1 MFSICCI
8 VHRLSGGD
16 GVVVVIVTVLT
27 FGILNAPT
35 RATNLTCGLLNKGF
49 NTLNTQTPSVPLRG
63 GAISHRKPRKKI
75 KKANKYSNYDGTL
88 GGGLPYSATLLKFSC
103 NLAVGF
109 WRV

>member
-63 GAISHRKPRKKI
+63 GAISHRKPRKNL
-75 KKANKYSNYDGTL
+75 KKRTSI
-88 GGGLPYSATLLKFSC
+88 
-103 NLAVGF
+103 AVMM
-109 WRV
+109 VH